1 MTIQYSNR
9 PEPLEGELI
18 YPVPQISYESPMKIP
33 KPPHTE
39 IERTGFMG
47 LQQDGLDTDSKRRK
61 KELHHAAVE
70 TSFRR
75 MAAMALDAA
84 SHQVVTQGISKI
96 EAHHSTLNFG
106 SLAAKVSEDIGKACA
121 GRQVLGV
128 VEDGELYTSIS
139 NNILLSRRR

>member
-1 MTIQYSNR
+1 MTIQRSN
-9 PEPLEGELI
+9 PFEPLEGELI
-18 YPVPQISYESPMKIP
+18 YPVPQIPYESPMKIP

-75 MAAMALDAA
+75 MAAMALDAV